1 MGPGI
6 PLPLSPQP
14 WDYKCASL
22 QNAKAVHS
30 LWPDPRASTREWRP
44 KPAIRW
50 PLGSKLAMHTCC
62 WSVFKHTHINLQS
75 QAVRMY
81 FACFVC
87 CCGDVNFRRF
97 VYFYLCEC
105 FVLRII
111 YGHHMHGVSKE
122 VRRGHLIPWELEW
135 WKAVECGESKPRL
148 LLEEPVFFIREPSL
162 QPSDFNFAG
171 ANRWMSF
178 HPAKTSS
185 SLAGYHGTDL
195 FSVLWRLRGRLSW
208 AWG

>member
-6 PLPLSPQP
+6 PLPLSPQH

-97 VYFYLCEC
+97 VYFYLCE
-105 FVLRII
+105 
-111 YGHHMHGVSKE
+111 
-122 VRRGHLIPWELEW
+122 W
-135 WKAVECGESKPRL
+135 
-148 LLEEPVFFIREPSL
+148 VFC
-162 QPSDFNFAG
+162 
-171 ANRWMSF
+171 
-178 HPAKTSS
+178 PAYYIW
-185 SLAGYHGTDL
+185 APH
-195 FSVLWRLRGRLSW
+195 
-208 AWG
+208 AWGVQRSQKRALDSLGAGVIEGCWVWGVKAQASAGGAGVLY